1 MKRFLQFAACMCLAG
16 LMSGCACNDY
26 SLAHPFKNKPIRSK
40 LRSWCKGDACS
51 TCNTP
56 AGQMMNCD
64 SNVAP
69 LCDNCGTI
77 GPAMQPAINA
87 PVENGQVPSPAPAT
101 EETSFLNSTNSFN
114 AGLVSDIVSP
124 PDF

>member
-1 MKRFLQFAACMCLAG
+1 ML
-16 LMSGCACNDY
+16 SY
-26 SLAHPFKNKPIRSK
+26 
-40 LRSWCKGDACS
+40 
-51 TCNTP
+51 
-56 AGQMMNCD
+56 D

-101 EETSFLNSTNSFN
+101 EETSFLNATDSFN